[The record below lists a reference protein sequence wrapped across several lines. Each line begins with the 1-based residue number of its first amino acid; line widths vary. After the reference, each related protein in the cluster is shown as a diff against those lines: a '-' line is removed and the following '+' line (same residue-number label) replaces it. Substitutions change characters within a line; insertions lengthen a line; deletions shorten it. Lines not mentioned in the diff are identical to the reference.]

1 MTITTIITMPAR
13 VVLDLAQPD
22 PALIDVR
29 TIAHALARLPRYIGH
44 TTRAYTVAEHSL
56 ALASWCRDHGH
67 DLATQRHALLHDA
80 HEAYVGDVSRRALA
94 AAGIEAE
101 WQLLCDRIQWAIHA
115 RYGLAPTPSQSRIV
129 HDLDRAIVA
138 HEIRVLVHGEPPADD
153 TPYRL
158 RKMSTTHAPDPADI
172 EAEYLAALAVVGVA

>member
-1 MTITTIITMPAR
+1 MTTTTIITMPDR
-13 VVLDLAQPD
+13 VVLDLARPD

-29 TIAHALARLPRYIGH
+29 TIAHSLAGLPRYIRQ
-44 TTRAYTVAEHSL
+44 TTRTYTVAEHSL
-56 ALASWCRDHGH
+56 ALASWCQDRGH

-115 RYGLAPTPSQSRIV
+115 RFGLAPTPSQSRAV

-153 TPYRL
+153 
-158 RKMSTTHAPDPADI
+158 APRWIREIEYFDRDPDEL
-172 EAEYLAALAVVGVA
+172 EAEYLAALAAVGVA